1 MSFLFPKSS
10 SLPHILPS
18 PNRGGQALDE
28 VPRAQRPATRL
39 RSGRGPTLLTDPRVA
54 PGVDGG
60 TESQEDAQLTQDLAP
75 RLRGARVPTIL
86 TGARLAGR
94 EPASAAGRPVATAGA
109 PRDEARPETGDVAF
123 LHRQQQIR
131 PKAQGEIEA
140 FKRNPNP
147 EKPHIFHM
155 EESRRSA
162 ILNNWPNIRFN
173 IRDNPQ
179 ELGEA
184 PCYRD
189 EDIGKDA
196 VKKHDEIIE
205 REARAQ
211 GVEPNLVRAIMYIE
225 NADGNPAN
233 LNRRLEKFGLAQ
245 SILPMNIKPRFWAG
259 LVGVKEEEFRKPEV
273 NIRAAVTLIK
283 RIQER
288 LHDNDRTPAKIG
300 SIYNFTGREKVSD
313 IGARIQKAYNDKPW
327 EK

>member
-10 SLPHILPS
+10 SLPLIPPS
-18 PNRGGQALDE
+18 PNRSGQALDE
-28 VPRAQRPATRL
+28 APRAGRLATRL
-39 RSGRGPTLLTDPRVA
+39 RSGRA
-54 PGVDGG
+54 
-60 TESQEDAQLTQDLAP
+60 
-75 RLRGARVPTIL
+75 PTIL
-86 TGARLAGR
+86 TDSRLVR
-94 EPASAAGRPVATAGA
+94 SEPASAAGRSAATAGA

-184 PCYRD
+184 PWYRD